1 LGEEHHPYTE
11 MGNALRFVARHRDMV
26 RYVPAW
32 KRWLVWDGTRW
43 AVDHLNRTMVL
54 AKETVTDLAKRA
66 AEQWRDTLN
75 EHAERSQ
82 SLHHLQ
88 TMIRLA
94 ESEPDIPVTPL
105 QLDADPWALTVENG
119 TLDLRSGGLHA
130 HRPADLITK
139 LAPVLYDSGATA
151 PNWDQF
157 LKRIMA
163 GDDDV
168 CRYLQRVLG
177 YTLTGDTR
185 EQVFFVLYGAG
196 ANGKSTLL
204 NTVRA
209 ILGDYAKDTPSQ
221 TLLVKPSD
229 GIRNDLAR
237 LHGARFV
244 TAIETDPG
252 KQLAKSQLK
261 QITGGDPITARF
273 LYGEY
278 FEYVPQFKLFM
289 ATNHRPRIKG
299 TDEGI
304 WRRVHLIPFEV
315 AIPKEEQD
323 VNLGRTLLAEGPGIL
338 RWMVEGCLAWQR
350 DGLSM
355 PSRVKRATTEY
366 RREEDVLARFLDETF
381 DVDEAGRIPKD
392 DMYQAYAGWCAQ
404 HKESRI
410 TKKALG
416 RYLKEQRGFRDG
428 KSGSERY
435 WTGLRLQQ
443 DAAD

>member
-1 LGEEHHPYTE
+1 
-11 MGNALRFVARHRDMV
+11 
-26 RYVPAW
+26 
-32 KRWLVWDGTRW
+32 
-43 AVDHLNRTMVL
+43 
-54 AKETVTDLAKRA
+54 
-66 AEQWRDTLN
+66 
-75 EHAERSQ
+75 
-82 SLHHLQ
+82 
-88 TMIRLA
+88 
-94 ESEPDIPVTPL
+94 
-105 QLDADPWALTVENG
+105 
-119 TLDLRSGGLHA
+119 
-130 HRPADLITK
+130 
-139 LAPVLYDSGATA
+139 
-151 PNWDQF
+151 
-157 LKRIMA
+157 
-163 GDDDV
+163 
-168 CRYLQRVLG
+168 
-177 YTLTGDTR
+177 
-185 EQVFFVLYGAG
+185 
-196 ANGKSTLL
+196 
-204 NTVRA
+204 
-209 ILGDYAKDTPSQ
+209 
-221 TLLVKPSD
+221 
-229 GIRNDLAR
+229 
-237 LHGARFV
+237 
-244 TAIETDPG
+244 
-252 KQLAKSQLK
+252 
-261 QITGGDPITARF
+261 
-273 LYGEY
+273 
-278 FEYVPQFKLFM
+278 VPQFKLFM